1 MAILA
6 SGIDHNLDRLYEQ
19 FEDEFGFG
27 PCGAYAALRRE
38 QGWGDVAACIARS
51 GHTEFPHYIIV
62 QDGDIIDL
70 ANPLGEPL
78 TYHDIEILENNEM
91 PDLCWTGEA
100 INWLRERL

>member
-1 MAILA
+1 MVILV
-6 SGIDHNLDRLYEQ
+6 SGIDHKLDLVYCQ
-19 FEDEFGFG
+19 FEDTFGFG

-62 QDGDIIDL
+62 QDDGIIDL

-78 TYHDIEILENNEM
+78 TYHDIEILDAGEM
-91 PDLCWTGEA
+91 PDLCWDREA
-100 INWLRERL
+100 INWLRKRL